1 MQYRFGDKFK
11 FIPAFF
17 LVCCLLIPSL
27 AMAGHGEAKSV
38 KKGIMLAAFGSSMPQ
53 AQASFDAI
61 DAAVKKA
68 FPGVP
73 VYWSYS
79 SAIIRNVLAKEGRSV
94 DSPAMAMTK
103 MMDAGFTH
111 VAVQS
116 LHTIPGEEYFG
127 IVETVEA
134 FEGMP
139 KGMSRVTVGKPLLYS
154 DKDMLRTVDAIVANI
169 PKDRKAKDAVVLMG
183 HGTHHAANIYYPAS
197 QNYFSK
203 VDPRIFVGTVE
214 GAPSLDDVK
223 VLLKKSKAE
232 KVYLMPYMSVAGDH
246 ARNDMAGDEDDSW
259 KSELTKEGYKC
270 VPVLKGTAE
279 FPQVVD
285 IWVDHLKVA
294 FKHLG
299 DH

>member
-1 MQYRFGDKFK
+1 MQCRFGDKIK
-11 FIPAFF
+11 FIPALL

-27 AMAGHGEAKSV
+27 AMAGHGEAKPV
-38 KKGIMLAAFGSSMPQ
+38 KKGILLAAFGSSMPQ

-61 DAAVKKA
+61 DAAVKKT

-73 VYWSYS
+73 VYWSFS
-79 SAIIRNVLAKEGRSV
+79 SAIIRDVLAKEGRIV

-116 LHTIPGEEYFG
+116 LHTIPGEEYSG
-127 IVETVEA
+127 ILETVKA

-139 KGMSRVTVGKPLLYS
+139 KGMSKVTVGKPLLYTN
-154 DKDMLRTVDAIVANI
+154 DDMLRTVDAIVANI

-183 HGTHHAANIYYPAS
+183 HGTPHAANIYYPAS

-203 VDPRIFVGTVE
+203 VDPKIFVGTVE
-214 GAPSLDDVK
+214 GSPSLDDVK
-223 VLLKKSKAE
+223 VLLKNSKSK

-279 FPQVVD
+279 FPQVVE

>member
-11 FIPAFF
+11 FFPAFL
-17 LVCCLLIPSL
+17 LVCFLLIPSF
-27 AMAGHGEAKSV
+27 AMAGHGDAKPV
-38 KKGIMLAAFGSSMPQ
+38 KKGILVAAFGSSMPETKP
-53 AQASFDAI
+53 AFAAI
-61 DAAVKKA
+61 DKAVKEA

-73 VYWSYS
+73 VRWAYS
-79 SAIIRNVLAKEGRSV
+79 SAIIRNILAKEGRGV
-94 DSPAMAMTK
+94 DSPVMAMTR
-103 MMDAGFTH
+103 MMDEGFTH

-116 LHTIPGEEYFG
+116 LHTIPGEEFEG
-127 IVETVEA
+127 IYDTVKR

-139 KGMSRVTVGKPLLYS
+139 KGMSKVTVGKPLLYS
-154 DKDMLRTVDAIVANI
+154 DDDMRRAVKAIIANI

-197 QNYFSK
+197 QDYFSK
-203 VDPRIFVGTVE
+203 VDPKIFVGTVE
-214 GAPSLDDVK
+214 GAPSLDEVK
-223 VLLKKSKAE
+223 ELLKKSKAK

-246 ARNDMAGDEDDSW
+246 ARNDMAGDEADSW
-259 KSELTKEGYKC
+259 KSELSKLGYKC

-279 FPQVVD
+279 FPQVLD